1 MSIHAS
7 KKKETLVRY
16 LNIAQRLVVEI
27 KAYVDSFEE
36 IDDYLI
42 RLQELSNEGYL
53 IITKANNIVVED
65 IISYIDRTELLI
77 KGFSLYKSLTEY
89 LEVIVQVKNIEEK
102 TFLNFCSDIREI
114 IKGILKNKRQDLYNI
129 KRLLGNQ
136 LKQKRVKNIVNKY
149 EQKLAYDEII

>member
-16 LNIAQRLVVEI
+16 LNIAQRLVVGI

-89 LEVIVQVKNIEEK
+89 LEVIVQVKNIEELLK
-102 TFLNFCSDIREI
+102 AIRLECEKLHLTINGKKTYIVPINKGFTFLKSEFF
-114 IKGILKNKRQDLYNI
+114 
-129 KRLLGNQ
+129 
-136 LKQKRVKNIVNKY
+136 
-149 EQKLAYDEII
+149 

>member
-16 LNIAQRLVVEI
+16 LNIAQRLVVGI
-27 KAYVDSFEE
+27 KTYVDSFEE
-36 IDDYLI
+36 IDDYLT

-89 LEVIVQVKNIEEK
+89 LEVIVQ
-102 TFLNFCSDIREI
+102 
-114 IKGILKNKRQDLYNI
+114 
-129 KRLLGNQ
+129 LL
-136 LKQKRVKNIVNKY
+136 LL
-149 EQKLAYDEII
+149 E

>member
-16 LNIAQRLVVEI
+16 LNIAQRLVVGI

-102 TFLNFCSDIREI
+102 TFLNFCLDIREI

-136 LKQKRVKNIVNKY
+136 LKQERVKNIVNKY
-149 EQKLAYDEII
+149 EQELAYDEII

>member
-16 LNIAQRLVVEI
+16 LNIAQRLVVGI

-65 IISYIDRTELLI
+65 IIGYIDRTELLI
-77 KGFSLYKSLTEY
+77 RDFSLYKSLTEY
-89 LEVIVQVKNIEEK
+89 LEVIVQVKK
-102 TFLNFCSDIREI
+102 H
-114 IKGILKNKRQDLYNI
+114 
-129 KRLLGNQ
+129 
-136 LKQKRVKNIVNKY
+136 
-149 EQKLAYDEII
+149 

>member
-1 MSIHAS
+1 MSIRAS

-16 LNIAQRLVVEI
+16 LNIAQRLVVGI

-53 IITKANNIVVED
+53 ITTKANNIVVED

-89 LEVIVQVKNIEEK
+89 LEVIVQVKNIEDA
-102 TFLNFCSDIREI
+102 FISWR
-114 IKGILKNKRQDLYNI
+114 GI
-129 KRLLGNQ
+129 
-136 LKQKRVKNIVNKY
+136 V
-149 EQKLAYDEII
+149 EP

>member
-1 MSIHAS
+1 MPAR
-7 KKKETLVRY
+7 KKETLVRY
-16 LNIAQRLVVEI
+16 LNIAQRLVVGI

-89 LEVIVQVKNIEEK
+89 LEVIVQVKNIEKLLKAIRLECEK
-102 TFLNFCSDIREI
+102 LHLTINEKKTYIVPINKGFTFLKSEFF
-114 IKGILKNKRQDLYNI
+114 
-129 KRLLGNQ
+129 
-136 LKQKRVKNIVNKY
+136 
-149 EQKLAYDEII
+149 